1 MLPGKVV
8 VISGGFDPLHRGHV
22 SYIQAA
28 KNIAGPDGLLIVG
41 LNSDA
46 WLRRKKGQEFMSW
59 EDRHAVVSNI
69 KGVDFCVPMD
79 DYDNTACS
87 LISAVVAS
95 FPDDTVIFG
104 NGGDRSSAKATP
116 ETYVCEELGVEI
128 VYGVGGEDKAN
139 SSSWILER
147 WEEGKNG
154 RP

>member
-1 MLPGKVV
+1 MRNIV

-22 SYIQAA
+22 SYIQGAA
-28 KNIAGPDGLLIVG
+28 SLRGQDGLLFVG

-79 DYDNTACS
+79 DSDNTACN
-87 LISAVVAS
+87 LIRAVVAS
-95 FPDDTVIFG
+95 FPDDQVIFG

-116 ETYVCEELGVEI
+116 ETQVCEELGVKI
-128 VYGVGGEDKAN
+128 VYGVGGENKAN
-139 SSSWILER
+139 SSSWILDR
-147 WEEGKNG
+147 WNNSKD
-154 RP
+154 

>member
-1 MLPGKVV
+1 MKNGRIA

-79 DYDNTACS
+79 DSDDTACS
-87 LISAVVAS
+87 LIRAVVAS
-95 FPDDTVIFG
+95 FPDDIVIFG

-116 ETYVCEELGVEI
+116 ETDVCEELGVEI
-128 VYGVGGEDKAN
+128 VYGVGGENKAN
-139 SSSWILER
+139 SSSWILDKWSER
-147 WEEGKNG
+147 PGA
-154 RP
+154 